1 MFLAIKTEILLSSA
15 LNKAVYAFISYHNH
29 ILDNHIH
36 SGSVS
41 VWILKIQ
48 SYWGKRVKKKFTY
61 WSKQGTYEQTY
72 LPSLNQYF
80 FCSRVSDQ
88 LTGFI

>member
-1 MFLAIKTEILLSSA
+1 MFLAIKTEILLNSA

-48 SYWGKRVKKKFTY
+48 SYWGKRVKKKIHLLVKTRNLWTDLFTF
-61 WSKQGTYEQTY
+61 T
-72 LPSLNQYF
+72 
-80 FCSRVSDQ
+80 
-88 LTGFI
+88 

>member
-1 MFLAIKTEILLSSA
+1 MFLAVKTEILLSSA

-48 SYWGKRVKKKFTY
+48 SYWGKRVKKNSLTGQNK
-61 WSKQGTYEQTY
+61 EPMNRPIY
-72 LPSLNQYF
+72 LHLNQYF
-80 FCSRVSDQ
+80 FCSGVSDQ